1 MPENVELEQG
11 EGWLTFPWRGVALG
25 GAMSIAVVV
34 TSVVFNTRLAQQ
46 GISNDFLAAC
56 AMFFLV
62 LICLVVNP
70 LLRLISPR
78 VGFSGPD
85 LLVAF
90 AMMLIASAIPDWGL
104 VQMWVCTVTGWD
116 YFQSPENQWGEL
128 FIPYI
133 PKWAVVSDPDAIRY
147 LYEGLPPGMSVPWQS
162 WVGPVVFW
170 FSFFIALHL
179 GTISLMVLF
188 RRLWVE
194 HERLAFPM
202 MQFGAELCK
211 VEERRAIGPFFRDR
225 MVWYGAAVPFVIL
238 SYNAL
243 SGFFPNVPPVQLVQ
257 RISVLRRMVSYT
269 AAINFPAM
277 GFAYLVGLDV
287 SLGLWLFHVLGKLQV
302 GIISMIWGSV
312 LPNRQV
318 LYCSDSLT
326 AYEGFGTMIVLFIG
340 GVWVGRKHIGRVFRD
355 GLLLRKTPEDEHEI
369 MSYRAAV
376 WAFLLCFIYMIAFL
390 HRLGLEVHH
399 AIILMLAVIVIFYCL
414 TRIICEAGVG
424 FARGVYVPN
433 AVLINQIGTDAL
445 GVPGVTA
452 LGFTSIWSG
461 DLRTIVMTQ
470 AMQGMRLTDDIRR
483 RRPMLLAFMLA
494 SLLALFG
501 SLVATLA
508 VGYKYGLYNGYWSWP
523 AWPCGFHHW
532 NWTAGYLK
540 NPRPPDGL
548 SGWLFIGVGAAV
560 MWLLM
565 FLRHA
570 YVWWPV
576 HYIGL
581 PICHS
586 LPMTWLWFSVFLAWL
601 VKVFILKLAA
611 QHYGR
616 SRMFFLGMIFGSLV
630 TAGFWTILGV
640 LLQHPDPGAYLQG
653 VTLG

>member
-1 MPENVELEQG
+1 MSEDLELEQDG
-11 EGWLTFPWRGVALG
+11 GWLTFPWRGVALG
-25 GAMSIAVVV
+25 SAMSIAVVV
-34 TSVVFNTRLAQQ
+34 TSVFFNTRLARQ

-78 VGFSGPD
+78 AGFSGPD

-90 AMMLIASAIPDWGL
+90 AMALIASAIPSWGL
-104 VQMWVCTVTGWD
+104 VQMWVCTVTGWQ
-116 YFQSPENQWGEL
+116 YFQSPENQWGSL

-133 PKWAVVSDPDAIRY
+133 PKWAVVTDPEAIRY
-147 LYEGLPPGMSVPWQS
+147 LYEGLPPGVSVPWQS
-162 WVGPVVFW
+162 WAGPVFFW
-170 FSFFIALHL
+170 FTFFIALHL

-211 VEERRAIGPFFRDR
+211 VEEHRAVGPFFRDR

-243 SGFFPNVPPVQLVQ
+243 SGFFPNVPQVQLVR
-257 RISVLRRMVSYT
+257 RIYVLRRMVSYT
-269 AAINFPAM
+269 ATINFPAM

-302 GIISMIWGSV
+302 GIIRMTCGAV

-318 LYCSDSLT
+318 LYCSNPLT
-326 AYEGFGTMIVLFIG
+326 AYEGFGTMIVLFVG
-340 GVWVGRKHIGRVFRD
+340 GIWVARKHLGKVFWN
-355 GLLLRKTPEDEHEI
+355 GLLFRKTPEDRHEI

-390 HRLGLEVHH
+390 HRLGLALQHCV
-399 AIILMLAVIVIFYCL
+399 ILMIAVIVIFYCL

-424 FARGVYVPN
+424 FARGVYIPN
-433 AVLINQIGTDAL
+433 AVLINQIGTEAL

-452 LGFTSIWSG
+452 LGFTSVWSG

-470 AMQGMRLTDDIRR
+470 AMQGMRLTDEIRR

-494 SLLALFG
+494 SILALSG
-501 SLVATLA
+501 SLIAALA

-523 AWPCGFHHW
+523 AWPCGFQHW
-532 NWTAGYLK
+532 NWTAKYLK
-540 NPRPPDGL
+540 NPRPPDGFT
-548 SGWLFIGVGAAV
+548 GWLFIGIGAGI

-565 FLRHA
+565 FLRHT

-581 PICHS
+581 PICLS
-586 LPMTWLWFSVFLAWL
+586 LPMTWLWFSVFLAWT
-601 VKVFILKLAA
+601 VKVFILKLAS

-616 SRMFFLGMIFGSLV
+616 SRMFFLGMIFGSLI
-630 TAGFWTILGV
+630 TAGFWTVLGV
-640 LLQHPDPGAYLQG
+640 ILHHPNPGSYLQG